1 MNKTKQKIT
10 AYDIAA
16 IGLMAAVV
24 FVATNFKIYIPTAI
38 GKTMI
43 HFGNIFCLLSGLLL
57 GGVRGGLAAGIG
69 SAFFDVMD
77 PVFVS
82 SAPFTLVFKFAMG
95 AVCGVIA
102 HSGGSRGEKK
112 AKNIIGALCGS
123 VSYVILYLGKNFVEG
138 YYLHHNP
145 MNTVLASLVQKGSVS
160 LFNGVVAVIVSVLVA
175 PLFLAAM
182 KRAGIY
188 RKLFPSQS

>member
-77 PVFVS
+77 PLFVS
-82 SAPFTLVFKFAMG
+82 SAPLP
-95 AVCGVIA
+95 GV
-102 HSGGSRGEKK
+102 
-112 AKNIIGALCGS
+112 
-123 VSYVILYLGKNFVEG
+123 
-138 YYLHHNP
+138 
-145 MNTVLASLVQKGSVS
+145 
-160 LFNGVVAVIVSVLVA
+160 
-175 PLFLAAM
+175 
-182 KRAGIY
+182 
-188 RKLFPSQS
+188 

>member
-1 MNKTKQKIT
+1 M
-10 AYDIAA
+10 
-16 IGLMAAVV
+16 V

-57 GGVRGGLAAGIG
+57 AASGAGWLPGIG

-77 PVFVS
+77 PLFVS

-145 MNTVLASLVQKGSVS
+145 YEHRPGFPGAEGLGVPVQRGCRRHR
-160 LFNGVVAVIVSVLVA
+160 FGAGGPIVPGRYEAGGHLPQTL
-175 PLFLAAM
+175 PLSIIESTFT
-182 KRAGIY
+182 
-188 RKLFPSQS
+188 

>member
-1 MNKTKQKIT
+1 M
-10 AYDIAA
+10 
-16 IGLMAAVV
+16 
-24 FVATNFKIYIPTAI
+24 
-38 GKTMI
+38 
-43 HFGNIFCLLSGLLL
+43 
-57 GGVRGGLAAGIG
+57 
-69 SAFFDVMD
+69 
-77 PVFVS
+77 
-82 SAPFTLVFKFAMG
+82 
-95 AVCGVIA
+95 
-102 HSGGSRGEKK
+102 
-112 AKNIIGALCGS
+112 
-123 VSYVILYLGKNFVEG
+123 ILYLGKNFVEG

>member
-57 GGVRGGLAAGIG
+57 ASGL
-69 SAFFDVMD
+69 
-77 PVFVS
+77 
-82 SAPFTLVFKFAMG
+82 L
-95 AVCGVIA
+95 
-102 HSGGSRGEKK
+102 
-112 AKNIIGALCGS
+112 
-123 VSYVILYLGKNFVEG
+123 
-138 YYLHHNP
+138 
-145 MNTVLASLVQKGSVS
+145 
-160 LFNGVVAVIVSVLVA
+160 
-175 PLFLAAM
+175 
-182 KRAGIY
+182 
-188 RKLFPSQS
+188 